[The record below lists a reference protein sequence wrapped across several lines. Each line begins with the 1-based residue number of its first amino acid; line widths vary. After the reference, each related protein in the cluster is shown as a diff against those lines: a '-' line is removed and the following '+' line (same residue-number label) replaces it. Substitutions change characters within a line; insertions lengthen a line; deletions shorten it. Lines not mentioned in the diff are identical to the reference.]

1 MVDKLTHL
9 KQLEA
14 ESIHIIREVAAEFD
28 NPVMLYSIGK
38 DSAVMLHLAR
48 KAFFPGKLPFPV
60 MHVDT
65 RWKFQEMYTF
75 RDKMVEELGLD
86 LITHVNPDGVAQGI
100 NPFTHGSAKHTD
112 IMKTEGLKQALD
124 KHGFDAAFGGARRD
138 EEKSRAKE
146 RVYSFRDSKHR
157 WDPKN
162 QRPEL
167 WNVYNGNVNKGESIR
182 VFPLSNWTELDI
194 WQYIYLE
201 GIPIVP
207 LYFAAER
214 DVIEKNGTLIMIDDD
229 RILEHLSDEDKAR
242 IVKKKVRF
250 RTLGCYPLT
259 GAVESEAETLT
270 DIIQEM
276 LLTRTSERQ
285 GRVIDHDGAGSME
298 DKNVRVISKGLSPMS
313 HQSDLISEDILAY
326 LGQHERKEMLRFLT
340 CGNVDDGKSTLIGR
354 LLHDSKMIYEDHLEA
369 ITRDSKKS
377 GTTGDDID
385 LALLVDGLQAE
396 REQGITIDVA
406 YRYFSTAKRKFIIA
420 DTPGHEQ
427 YTRNMATGASTC
439 DLAIILI
446 DARYG
451 VQTQTRRHSF
461 IASLLGIKHIV
472 VAVNK
477 MDINGFDQS
486 VFEQIKADYLKFA
499 EGIAFKPSTMAFVPM
514 SALKGDNVVNKSE
527 RSPWYTG
534 QSLMEILETVEI
546 ANDRNYTDLRFPVQY
561 VNRPNLNFRGFAG
574 TLASGVV
581 HKGDEVVVLP
591 SGKSSRVKS
600 IVTFD
605 GELEHAGPG
614 QAVTLTMEDEID
626 ISRGDLLVH
635 ADNVPQVADAF
646 DAMLVWM
653 AEEPMLPG
661 KKYDIKRATSY
672 VPGSITSIVHRVDVN
687 TLAEGPASS
696 LQLNEIGRVK
706 VSLDAAIALDGY
718 DSNRTTG
725 AFIVI
730 DRLTNGTVAAGMIIA
745 PPVNHGS
752 ATHHGKL
759 AHVATEERAQRFG
772 QQPATV
778 LFSGL
783 SGAGKS
789 TLAYAVER
797 KLFDMGRAVF
807 VLDGQNLR
815 HDLNKGLPQ
824 DRTGRTENW
833 RRAAHVARQFNEA
846 GLLTLAAFV
855 APDAEGREQAKALIG
870 ADRLLTVYVQASPLV
885 CAERDPQ
892 GLYAAGGDNIPGES
906 FPYDV
911 PLNADLVIDTQALSL
926 EDSVKQVLEL
936 LRQRGAI

>member
-1 MVDKLTHL
+1 
-9 KQLEA
+9 
-14 ESIHIIREVAAEFD
+14 
-28 NPVMLYSIGK
+28 
-38 DSAVMLHLAR
+38 
-48 KAFFPGKLPFPV
+48 
-60 MHVDT
+60 
-65 RWKFQEMYTF
+65 
-75 RDKMVEELGLD
+75 
-86 LITHVNPDGVAQGI
+86 
-100 NPFTHGSAKHTD
+100 
-112 IMKTEGLKQALD
+112 
-124 KHGFDAAFGGARRD
+124 
-138 EEKSRAKE
+138 
-146 RVYSFRDSKHR
+146 
-157 WDPKN
+157 
-162 QRPEL
+162 
-167 WNVYNGNVNKGESIR
+167 
-182 VFPLSNWTELDI
+182 
-194 WQYIYLE
+194 
-201 GIPIVP
+201 
-207 LYFAAER
+207 
-214 DVIEKNGTLIMIDDD
+214 
-229 RILEHLSDEDKAR
+229 
-242 IVKKKVRF
+242 
-250 RTLGCYPLT
+250 
-259 GAVESEAETLT
+259 
-270 DIIQEM
+270 
-276 LLTRTSERQ
+276 
-285 GRVIDHDGAGSME
+285 
-298 DKNVRVISKGLSPMS
+298 MS
-313 HQSDLISEDILAY
+313 HQSELISEDILAY
-326 LGQHERKEMLRFLT
+326 LAQHERKELLRFLT

-377 GTTGDDID
+377 GTTGEEVD

-439 DLAIILI
+439 DLAIILV

-451 VQTQTRRHSF
+451 VQTQTRRHSY

-472 VAVNK
+472 VAINK
-477 MDINGFDQS
+477 MDLKGFDEG

-499 EGIAFKPSTMAFVPM
+499 EAISLKPTTLAFVPM
-514 SALKGDNVVNKSE
+514 SALKGDNVVNRSE
-527 RSPWYTG
+527 QSPWYIG
-534 QSLMEILETVEI
+534 QTLMEILETVEV
-546 ANDRNYTDLRFPVQY
+546 AADRNFDDLRFPVQY

-600 IVTFD
+600 IVTFE

-635 ADNVPQVADAF
+635 AANVPTVSDSF
-646 DAMLVWM
+646 EAMLVWM

-672 VPGSITSIVHRVDVN
+672 VPGSIASIVHKVDVN
-687 TLAEGPASS
+687 TLAEGPGSA
-696 LQLNEIGRVK
+696 LQLNEIGKVK
-706 VSLDAAIALDGY
+706 VSLDSAIALDGY

-725 AFIVI
+725 AFIII
-730 DRLTNGTVAAGMIIA
+730 DRLTNGTVGAGMIIA
-745 PPVNHGS
+745 PAAVTQGGKAHGRS
-752 ATHHGKL
+752 
-759 AHVATEERAQRFG
+759 AHVTTEERAQRFG

-824 DRTGRTENW
+824 DRAGRTENW

-846 GLLTLAAFV
+846 GLVTLAAFV
-855 APDAEGREQAKALIG
+855 APDAAGREQARDLIG

-885 CAERDPQ
+885 CRERDPQ
-892 GLYAAGGDNIPGES
+892 GLYAADQDNIPGES

-911 PLNADLVIDTQALSL
+911 PLNADLVIDTQASSVD
-926 EDSVKQVLEL
+926 EGVKQVLEL
-936 LRQRGAI
+936 LRSRGAI